1 MHTVGVT
8 TAKAPEPPKRRRR
21 LKGEGTVWFNA
32 KGGRWV
38 AAVGIRGTR
47 RSFYGKTQAEALHK
61 LKAAIRAGDAGTYS
75 APSKQTVGAFLEE
88 WLTDLDVR
96 QSTRE
101 FYETTCR
108 SHLAPSAL
116 GRLRLDQMTQR
127 DVDAFVKAKLT
138 GPPPLAPRTVAHM
151 RAVLRTAL
159 AQAVRWDR
167 VPRNVVSLSAPVKV
181 KSTQVVPFSAAE
193 ARAILAAAAGDRLEA
208 LYVVAL
214 STGMRQGEILGLH
227 WKDVDL
233 DGGTLRVLH
242 GLRRL
247 RTRAG
252 GISALVVTDVKTDR
266 SRRTV
271 RLDPRV
277 VAALR
282 RHQVRQET
290 RTQLLAGAK
299 WRDTG
304 LVFTTTYG
312 TALGASNMVRSGWRG
327 ILKRAEVPYRPFHT
341 SRHSAASFMI
351 AAGVPI
357 RTVMGQLGHS
367 QMQMTSDL
375 YTHLTAAMEVDAA
388 TRVADMLFPDRAQ

>member
-1 MHTVGVT
+1 LASMRMGPLFASEAGGALSYDATWQHRGT
-8 TAKAPEPPKRRRR
+8 THEREINTGGTGGRKETGAIS
-21 LKGEGTVWFNA
+21 GTV
-32 KGGRWV
+32 
-38 AAVGIRGTR
+38 
-47 RSFYGKTQAEALHK
+47 E
-61 LKAAIRAGDAGTYS
+61 
-75 APSKQTVGAFLEE
+75 
-88 WLTDLDVR
+88 
-96 QSTRE
+96 
-101 FYETTCR
+101 
-108 SHLAPSAL
+108 L
-116 GRLRLDQMTQR
+116 GRPLR
-127 DVDAFVKAKLT
+127 K
-138 GPPPLAPRTVAHM
+138 
-151 RAVLRTAL
+151 
-159 AQAVRWDR
+159 
-167 VPRNVVSLSAPVKV
+167 
-181 KSTQVVPFSAAE
+181 
-193 ARAILAAAAGDRLEA
+193 
-208 LYVVAL
+208 
-214 STGMRQGEILGLH
+214 
-227 WKDVDL
+227 
-233 DGGTLRVLH
+233 
-242 GLRRL
+242 
-247 RTRAG
+247 
-252 GISALVVTDVKTDR
+252 VTDVKTDR

-290 RTQLLAGAK
+290 RTQMLAGAK

-388 TRVADMLFPDRAQ
+388 TRVADMLFSDRAQ

>member
-1 MHTVGVT
+1 
-8 TAKAPEPPKRRRR
+8 
-21 LKGEGTVWFNA
+21 
-32 KGGRWV
+32 
-38 AAVGIRGTR
+38 
-47 RSFYGKTQAEALHK
+47 
-61 LKAAIRAGDAGTYS
+61 
-75 APSKQTVGAFLEE
+75 
-88 WLTDLDVR
+88 
-96 QSTRE
+96 
-101 FYETTCR
+101 
-108 SHLAPSAL
+108 
-116 GRLRLDQMTQR
+116 
-127 DVDAFVKAKLT
+127 
-138 GPPPLAPRTVAHM
+138 M

-290 RTQLLAGAK
+290 RTQMLAGAK
-299 WRDTG
+299 WRIPGSCLRQPTG
-304 LVFTTTYG
+304 RRW
-312 TALGASNMVRSGWRG
+312 A
-327 ILKRAEVPYRPFHT
+327 RATWSARAG
-341 SRHSAASFMI
+341 AAS
-351 AAGVPI
+351 
-357 RTVMGQLGHS
+357 
-367 QMQMTSDL
+367 
-375 YTHLTAAMEVDAA
+375 
-388 TRVADMLFPDRAQ
+388 